1 MTLSIMAFSI
11 MTLSIMAFSIITF
24 TIEGLFVTLSINDNW
39 HNNALNVVMLNIVML
54 NVVILNIVMV
64 SVVVPLERLARDKRS
79 SLFLPF
85 VGDEE
90 RESFHQ
96 MNVTLLG

>member
-1 MTLSIMAFSI
+1 M
-11 MTLSIMAFSIITF
+11 
-24 TIEGLFVTLSINDNW
+24 
-39 HNNALNVVMLNIVML
+39 LNVIMLNVFMMNVVILNVVML
-54 NVVILNIVMV
+54 NVVILNIIMGSVM
-64 SVVVPLERLARDKRS
+64 VPLERLARDKPS